1 MCGPLGTAMQRGIRR
16 CSRGRGERRATLCG
30 VASTSTQYR
39 LPGRRGSSAPERPVV
54 LVAAPP
60 VIQRLVQASLRDAG
74 FRVDAIS
81 RHQLTPS
88 LAVDIGPDLVVL
100 DATSV
105 ADADHELKRLA
116 EVRHVP
122 VMVTCASAAAV
133 PPREVLDAGAA
144 DVMAMPLDPAELAA
158 RVRSLVR
165 RRGRAIAAGQV
176 RVGGVIVDLD
186 RRVVEAGLRIRSLGR
201 TDWRLLVRLLESAG
215 EVVHH
220 DQLLTAAFGPG
231 AIGDVAALRAAMGRL
246 RWKLRAADGSDPVVV
261 VRGLG
266 YTLQVRRT

>member
-1 MCGPLGTAMQRGIRR
+1 M
-16 CSRGRGERRATLCG
+16 
-30 VASTSTQYR
+30 ASTTESRQ
-39 LPGRRGSSAPERPVV
+39 PGRRRSSAPERPVV
-54 LVAAPP
+54 LVAAPR
-60 VIQRLVQASLRDAG
+60 VVQRLVQASLRDVG
-74 FRVDAIS
+74 FRVDAVA

-88 LAVDIGPDLVVL
+88 LAVDIGPDLLVL

-116 EVRHVP
+116 EVRHLP
-122 VMVTCASAAAV
+122 VMVTCASATAI
-133 PPREVLDAGAA
+133 PPSAVLDAGAA
-144 DVMAMPLDPAELAA
+144 DVMTMPLDPAELAA

-165 RRGRAIAAGQV
+165 RRGRAIAAGRV

-186 RRVVEAGLRIRSLGR
+186 RRVVEAGLRLRTLGR
-201 TDWRLLVRLLESAG
+201 TDWRLLARLLESADH
-215 EVVHH
+215 VVHH

-231 AIGDVAALRAAMGRL
+231 AVGDLAALRAAMGRL

-266 YTLQVRRT
+266 YTLQVGRT